1 MAYKFQKGA
10 FHADGLIS
18 GSSTA
23 GLVGRIESIGAMA
36 SSGSITAGTSFI
48 IGSADLNETDMEKLD
63 GITDGA
69 GAANKA
75 LVLDGNADVASGLRS
90 VTASADLKA
99 ANVHATQFYGGGAG
113 ITGLTVAAISGTTA
127 QLTTG
132 VETSGYLKVT
142 GSTTLAGAV
151 SSSAGGVFVGSISSS
166 GDIAISGAYHGD
178 GSNLTGIAG
187 NVSGS
192 ARHYS
197 STGLETSGYLK
208 VSGSVTFAGTGS
220 MSDINMSGALSG
232 SGDLL
237 FQGGANLGSTLNVTG
252 AISGA
257 NLSGEAGT
265 LTSLNLQ
272 VGGITNAGAV
282 AGGTT
287 ATFSSTISGSGIQGE
302 AGVLTSLN
310 LQVGGITNAGALAGV
325 TTATLSGLLSS
336 SAGAQVVGN
345 TIFGGQLAVSGGAQY
360 KVTTVTTNT
369 HLTASTATMYQ
380 VVSGGTTALTVML
393 PSASEGENY
402 QYAVK
407 RHALMSGTVTITG
420 SDIADVIDGEATLQ
434 LQTAGASVFLISDG
448 TQWNI
453 F

>member
-1 MAYKFQKGA
+1 MAYKVQLGA
-10 FHADGLIS
+10 AHLEGLLS
-18 GSSTA
+18 GSSTVSS
-23 GLVGRIESIGAMA
+23 VGSLS
-36 SSGSITAGTSFI
+36 SSGDLAVTGAVHAANLYGNGSGLTNI
-48 IGSADLNETDMEKLD
+48 SADGIDVTSSTGDIAYAMVFTQGFQTDGTLGLGGNTALNFNPND
-63 GITDGA
+63 GI
-69 GAANKA
+69 
-75 LVLDGNADVASGLRS
+75 L
-90 VTASADLKA
+90 
-99 ANVHATQFYGGGAG
+99 
-113 ITGLTVAAISGTTA
+113 
-127 QLTTG
+127 
-132 VETSGYLKVT
+132 
-142 GSTTLAGAV
+142 
-151 SSSAGGVFVGSISSS
+151 SSSAGLRLVSAAVLGGALNVSGAVTFANTASLSDINMTGALSASSTGVFGSSISSS
-166 GDIAISGAYHGD
+166 GDLAVTGNVHAAAYYGD
-178 GSNLTGIAG
+178 GANLTNVG
-187 NVSGS
+187 VSGS
-192 ARHYS
+192 TRHYS
-197 STGLETSGYLK
+197 TTGFETSGYLK
-208 VSGSVTFAGTGS
+208 VSGSTTLAGTGS

-360 KVTTVTTNT
+360 KVTTITTNT

-380 VVSGGTTALTVML
+380 VVSGGTAAITVRL
-393 PSASEGENY
+393 PSASVGANY

-407 RHALMSGTVTITG
+407 RHGLMSGNVVVTG
-420 SDIADVIDGEATLQ
+420 SDLGDVIDGNASLTLATV
-434 LQTAGASVFLISDG
+434 GASVFLISDG

>member
-1 MAYKFQKGA
+1 VAYKVQLGA
-10 FHADGLIS
+10 AHLAGLVS
-18 GSSTA
+18 GSSTIRA
-23 GLVGRIESIGAMA
+23 VGSMS
-36 SSGSITAGTSFI
+36 SSGDIAVT
-48 IGSADLNETDMEKLD
+48 
-63 GITDGA
+63 GA
-69 GAANKA
+69 
-75 LVLDGNADVASGLRS
+75 
-90 VTASADLKA
+90 
-99 ANVHATQFYGGGAG
+99 VHAATLFGDGAG
-113 ITGLTVAAISGTTA
+113 ITGLTVTSISGTTA

-132 VETSGYLKVT
+132 LETSGYLKVT

-380 VVSGGTTALTVML
+380 VVSGGTATITMIL
-393 PSASEGENY
+393 PSASVGANY

-407 RHALMSGTVTITG
+407 RHGLMSGTVTITG
-420 SDIADVIDGEATLQ
+420 SDIADVIDGNGELTLE
-434 LQTAGASVFLISDG
+434 TAGASVFLISDG